1 MDKYVQILMMHHLV
15 ALKVI
20 HVKQS
25 QQTVNLIVIKFWKM
39 NVFIIIQSAIQYKVV
54 VHHI

>member
-1 MDKYVQILMMHHLV
+1 MDKYVQILMMHQVV
-15 ALKVI
+15 ALKHI

-25 QQTVNLIVIKFWKM
+25 QQIVNLIVIKFWKM
-39 NVFIIIQSAIQYKVV
+39 NVFIIIQNVIQNKVV